1 MIGITKGPSYASCL
15 AVCGK
20 DLGRTASSFKG
31 FSDWQRD
38 LCLTLGL
45 QVIGETI
52 LCRLYIS
59 SDDEKDS
66 ENPWNEGTSR
76 RDVQSKISNIREGL
90 NRELCPFF
98 INSKIVHFPTL
109 VKEVRSVAATLNK
122 PPVIRTTPPEE
133 YRREVES
140 KASVNFLVNIEE
152 NEETDPTFKASQI
165 SSEICV

>member
-76 RDVQSKISNIREGL
+76 RDVQSKISNIRGEQSRSQESTRDASTHGRMQQCYARARGRMTQ
-90 NRELCPFF
+90 REELQFE
-98 INSKIVHFPTL
+98 L
-109 VKEVRSVAATLNK
+109 
-122 PPVIRTTPPEE
+122 
-133 YRREVES
+133 
-140 KASVNFLVNIEE
+140 
-152 NEETDPTFKASQI
+152 Q
-165 SSEICV
+165 